1 MFACKCYKQKGKHTH
16 EQAMAVRLLQ
26 HAADAGNMLD
36 RKAEH
41 HKIHPCLTHNVV
53 FLKVML
59 YSLDTKKTVIMQIV

>member
-1 MFACKCYKQKGKHTH
+1 
-16 EQAMAVRLLQ
+16 MAVRLLQ
-26 HAADAGNMLD
+26 HAADAGDMLD

-59 YSLDTKKTVIMQIV
+59 YSLATKKTQLQLLLASLLHVPPTSLSLIHI